1 MGNEPNQYVTA
12 PKGASSREEKR
23 GDGREMRE
31 LRIGTR
37 ESPLALWQ
45 ADWVRQSL
53 SDAHPQ
59 LRVSL
64 VRIRTKGDK
73 LIDVSLANVGG
84 KGLFVKEIEEKLL
97 GGRIDLAIHSMKDVP
112 VQLPNGLH
120 IQSIPQ
126 REDPGDV
133 LISRD
138 HLTLEELP
146 RGAKMGT
153 SSLRRRAQLLSY
165 RPDLAI
171 VPLRGNV
178 DTRLRKLK
186 TMDLNAIVLA
196 AAGVKRM
203 NLEGSISQHISPE
216 VCLPAIGQGALG
228 IETRIADEDVNHSL
242 GILDHQVTHQSIRA
256 ERAFLRRLGGGC
268 QVPIAALGTVSE
280 GGTLVLRGLVG
291 TLDGRKLI
299 KGAIEG
305 EMGKAEELGM
315 ALAEDLLSR
324 GADEILREIY
334 EKGIG
339 HAL

>member
-1 MGNEPNQYVTA
+1 
-12 PKGASSREEKR
+12 
-23 GDGREMRE
+23 
-31 LRIGTR
+31 
-37 ESPLALWQ
+37 
-45 ADWVRQSL
+45 
-53 SDAHPQ
+53 
-59 LRVSL
+59 
-64 VRIRTKGDK
+64 
-73 LIDVSLANVGG
+73 
-84 KGLFVKEIEEKLL
+84 
-97 GGRIDLAIHSMKDVP
+97 
-112 VQLPNGLH
+112 
-120 IQSIPQ
+120 
-126 REDPGDV
+126 
-133 LISRD
+133 
-138 HLTLEELP
+138 
-146 RGAKMGT
+146 
-153 SSLRRRAQLLSY
+153 
-165 RPDLAI
+165 
-171 VPLRGNV
+171 
-178 DTRLRKLK
+178 
-186 TMDLNAIVLA
+186 
-196 AAGVKRM
+196 
-203 NLEGSISQHISPE
+203 LEGSISQHISPE

-315 ALAEDLLSR
+315 ALAENLLSR

>member
-1 MGNEPNQYVTA
+1 LGNEPNPYVTA

-146 RGAKMGT
+146 RGAKIGT

-186 TMDLNAIVLA
+186 TMDLNAIVLP
-196 AAGVKRM
+196 
-203 NLEGSISQHISPE
+203 LFWL
-216 VCLPAIGQGALG
+216 LPG
-228 IETRIADEDVNHSL
+228 
-242 GILDHQVTHQSIRA
+242 
-256 ERAFLRRLGGGC
+256 
-268 QVPIAALGTVSE
+268 
-280 GGTLVLRGLVG
+280 
-291 TLDGRKLI
+291 
-299 KGAIEG
+299 
-305 EMGKAEELGM
+305 
-315 ALAEDLLSR
+315 
-324 GADEILREIY
+324 
-334 EKGIG
+334 
-339 HAL
+339 

>member
-1 MGNEPNQYVTA
+1 M
-12 PKGASSREEKR
+12 
-23 GDGREMRE
+23 REM
-31 LRIGTR
+31 RIGTR
-37 ESPLALWQ
+37 KSPLALWQ
-45 ADWVRQSL
+45 ANWVRQSL
-53 SDAHPQ
+53 SNAYPR

-73 LIDVSLANVGG
+73 LIDVNLANVGG

-97 GGRIDLAIHSMKDVP
+97 AGRIDLAIHSMKDLP
-112 VQLPNGLH
+112 VQLPKGLH
-120 IQSIPQ
+120 IQSVPR

-146 RGAKMGT
+146 RGAKIGT

-186 TMDLNAIVLA
+186 TLDLDAIVLA
-196 AAGVKRM
+196 VAGVKRM
-203 NLEGSISQHISPE
+203 NLEGSISQHIPPE
-216 VCLPAIGQGALG
+216 VCLPAIGQGSLG
-228 IETRIADEDVNHSL
+228 IETRVDDDEVNRYL
-242 GILDHQVTHQSIRA
+242 NILDHEPSHVSVKA
-256 ERAFLRRLGGGC
+256 ERAFLGRLGGGC
-268 QVPIAALGTVSE
+268 QVPIAGLGAVSD
-280 GGTLVLRGLVG
+280 GGTLVLKGLVG
-291 TLDGRKLI
+291 TLDGKKLI

-324 GADEILREIY
+324 GADEILRGIY
-334 EKGIG
+334 EKEI
-339 HAL
+339 AYAS